1 MSFQYLMFDLETL
14 HDRPNAVVLDI
25 SAAVFD
31 IEQIDI
37 FDDLVND
44 TSRIFN
50 VKLSVEDQVRN
61 FHRKIGTGTMEWWSG
76 QSEEAKKILRP
87 SPDDMGLM
95 DAVGLWKEF
104 LASHKFDKNS
114 IGYCRGQSFDFPLAV
129 SLMDDV
135 NPLDLDNSNRNFPV
149 SFWNQ
154 RDVRT
159 AISHD
164 LMNTKNTKCPLPKGL
179 FKNFVAHNSV
189 HDVCRDVISL
199 QHSWAYKTGKLE
211 IPDEYDLY

>member
-1 MSFQYLMFDLETL
+1 MSSSYLMFDLETL

-25 SAAVFD
+25 AAAVFD
-31 IEQIDI
+31 IDEIDS

-44 TSRIFN
+44 PERIFY

-61 FHRKIGTGTMEWWSG
+61 YKRKIGQGTMEWWSS
-76 QSEEAKKILRP
+76 QSEEAKRILRP
-87 SPDDMGLM
+87 SAKDVSLY
-95 DAVGLWKEF
+95 DAMELWTDF
-104 LASHKFDKNS
+104 LKKHNVDRNS
-114 IGYCRGQSFDFPLAV
+114 IGYCRGQSFDFPIAV

-135 NPLDLDNSNRNFPV
+135 NPRDEDNSNRNFPV

-164 LMNTKNTKCPLPKGL
+164 LMNTKNTRCPLPKGL
-179 FKNFVAHNSV
+179 FNNFVPHNSV
-189 HDVCRDVISL
+189 HDVCRDVISI